1 MKNNHMYKLLRD
13 NIERKIALTDTEWN
27 IIIEKTE
34 FVKLKKNEFLQIQN
48 SNSVYE
54 GFILKG
60 AFKIYI
66 LNESGSETVLFFA
79 FENDWMCDIESFYHQ
94 KPTKY
99 NIKAIEDSEIL
110 VINKSNKTLLFKEIP
125 KLIQFHIAM
134 IERANVLIQERL
146 LDVLNKTSKQRYLE
160 FIKIHPEKTQK
171 INNKNLSSYLGVSHE
186 FLSKIKRNV

>member
-13 NIERKIALTDTEWN
+13 NIERKIALTDTEWD
-27 IIIEKTE
+27 IIIKKTE
-34 FVKLKKNEFLQIQN
+34 FIKLKKNEFLQIQD

-66 LNESGSETVLFFA
+66 LNESGSESVLFFA

-110 VINKSNKTLLFKEIP
+110 VINKSNKTLLFKEVP

-134 IERANVLIQERL
+134 VERANILIQERL

-160 FIKIHPEKTQK
+160 FIKTHPDKTQK

>member
-94 KPTKY
+94 KLTKY

-160 FIKIHPEKTQK
+160 FIKIHPDKTQK

>member
-1 MKNNHMYKLLRD
+1 MKNNQMYKLLRD
-13 NIERKIALTDTEWN
+13 NIERKIALTDTEWD
-27 IIIEKTE
+27 IIIRKTE
-34 FVKLKKNEFLQIQN
+34 FIKLKKNEFLQIQD

-66 LNESGSETVLFFA
+66 LNESGSESVLFFA

-110 VINKSNKTLLFKEIP
+110 VINKSNKSLLFKEVP

-134 IERANVLIQERL
+134 VERANILIQERL

-160 FIKIHPEKTQK
+160 FIKTHPDKTQK

>member
-13 NIERKIALTDTEWN
+13 NIEHKIALTDTEWN

-160 FIKIHPEKTQK
+160 FIKIHPDKTQK

>member
-99 NIKAIEDSEIL
+99 NIKAIEDSEVL

-160 FIKIHPEKTQK
+160 FIKIHPDKTQK

>member
-1 MKNNHMYKLLRD
+1 MYKMLRE

-27 IIIEKTE
+27 VIVEKTE
-34 FVKLKKNEFLQIQN
+34 FIKLKKNGFLQVQN

-54 GFILKG
+54 VFILKG

-66 LNESGSETVLFFA
+66 LNENGSETVLFFA

-110 VINKSNKTLLFKEIP
+110 VINKSNKAQLFKEVP
-125 KLIQFHIAM
+125 KLIQFHIA
-134 IERANVLIQERL
+134 IVERANILIQERL

-160 FIKIHPEKTQK
+160 FIKLYPDKTQK

-186 FLSKIKRNV
+186 FLSKIKRNI

>member
-94 KPTKY
+94 KLTKY

>member
-134 IERANVLIQERL
+134 IESANVLIQERL

>member
-1 MKNNHMYKLLRD
+1 MYKLLRD
-13 NIERKIALTDTEWN
+13 NIERKIALTDTEWD

-34 FVKLKKNEFLQIQN
+34 FIKLKKNEFLQIQN

-66 LNESGSETVLFFA
+66 LNESGSESVLFFA

-110 VINKSNKTLLFKEIP
+110 VINKSNKTLLFKEVP

-134 IERANVLIQERL
+134 VERANILIQNRL

-160 FIKIHPEKTQK
+160 FIKTHPDKTQK